1 MEKVVTKKIEQQ
13 IDRAYWRGKRVLIT
27 GHTGFKGGWL
37 TIWLNR
43 MGCNVTGLSLAP
55 ATQPALFE
63 LAHISGL
70 CENYFCDIRDAYNL
84 KSIFDQS
91 RPEIVFHLAAQALV
105 RESYIDPLETFST
118 NTMGTANVLEAIR
131 HSSCAKAAVMITTDK
146 VYRNLERLEP
156 YKEQDGLGGHDPYS
170 ASKAASELIIDS
182 YRKSYMTAQGINVA
196 SARAGNVIG
205 GGDWA
210 TDRLIPDAI
219 RAWCN
224 KRSLDLRNPDSIRPW
239 QHVLEPLRAYI
250 ILAQQLATNNQSACA
265 YNFGPDF
272 EEAASVRQV
281 IELAQRTWG
290 DHSAVHWGQSELGMH
305 EAGILRLDTY
315 KSQNELGIR
324 QVWSIDQAVERTVE
338 WYKKQNQ
345 GSDALYLCDCDI
357 HSFESL
363 ALNQQCGDLVQI
375 DKDRI

>member
-1 MEKVVTKKIEQQ
+1 MEKVVTKKIERQ

-37 TIWLNR
+37 TIWLKR

-55 ATQPALFE
+55 ATQPVLFE
-63 LAHISGL
+63 LANISGL
-70 CENYFCDIRDAYNL
+70 CENYFCDIRDAHKL
-84 KSIFDQS
+84 KSVFDQT

-105 RESYIDPLETFST
+105 RESYKEPLETFST
-118 NTMGTANVLEAIR
+118 NTMGTANVLEALR
-131 HSSCAKAAVMITTDK
+131 HCSSVKAVVMVTTDK

-170 ASKAASELIIDS
+170 ASKAASELVIDS

-196 SARAGNVIG
+196 CARAGNVIG

-219 RAWCN
+219 RAWCD
-224 KRSLDLRNPDSIRPW
+224 KRSLDLRNPGSIRPW

-250 ILAQQLATNNQSACA
+250 ILAQQLATNIQFACA
-265 YNFGPDF
+265 YNFGPYF
-272 EEAASVRQV
+272 EETATVRQV

-290 DHSAVHWGQSELGMH
+290 DHSAVHWGQSEFGMH
-305 EAGILRLDTY
+305 EAGILRLDTS
-315 KSQNELGIR
+315 KSQDELGIR
-324 QVWSIDQAVERTVE
+324 PVWSIDQAVERTVD

-357 HSFESL
+357 NDFESF
-363 ALNQQCGDLVQI
+363 ASNQQCVDLV
-375 DKDRI
+375 

>member
-1 MEKVVTKKIEQQ
+1 MGLWSSSLEKVVTTQIGGQ
-13 IDRAYWRGKRVLIT
+13 IDSAYWHGKRVLVT
-27 GHTGFKGGWL
+27 GHTGFKGAWL

-55 ATQPALFE
+55 STQPALFE
-63 LAHISGL
+63 LTNISGL
-70 CENYFCDIRDAYNL
+70 CQSYYCDIRDAHKL
-84 KSIFDQS
+84 KSVFNQA

-105 RESYIDPLETFST
+105 RQSYKDPLETFST

-131 HSSCAKAAVMITTDK
+131 KCASVKAAVMVTTDK

-156 YKEQDGLGGHDPYS
+156 YKEQDVLGGHDPYS

-182 YRKSYMTAQGINVA
+182 YRKSYVTAQGINVA

-219 RAWCN
+219 RAWRD
-224 KRSLDLRNPDSIRPW
+224 KISLDIRNPNSIRPW

-250 ILAQQLATNNQSACA
+250 ILAQQLAVNPELACA
-265 YNFGPDF
+265 YNLGPDF
-272 EEAASVRQV
+272 AEAASVRQV

-290 DHSAVHWGQSELGMH
+290 EHSTVHWGQSESLMH
-305 EAGILRLDTY
+305 EAGILRLDTS
-315 KSQNELGIR
+315 KAQNELGIR
-324 QVWSIDQAVERTVE
+324 PVWDINKAVEKTVE
-338 WYKKQNQ
+338 WYKKQNL
-345 GSDALYLCDCDI
+345 GVDAMNLCDSDI
-357 HSFESL
+357 IDFENFS
-363 ALNQQCGDLVQI
+363 
-375 DKDRI
+375 

>member
-1 MEKVVTKKIEQQ
+1 MTKRIDGQ

-43 MGCNVTGLSLAP
+43 IGCNVTGLSLVP
-55 ATQPALFE
+55 VTQPTLFE
-63 LAHISGL
+63 LANISGL
-70 CENYFCDIRDAYNL
+70 CENYFCDIRDAQKL
-84 KSIFDQS
+84 KSVFDQA
-91 RPEIVFHLAAQALV
+91 RPDIVFHLAAQALV
-105 RESYIDPLETFST
+105 RESYKDPLETFST
-118 NTMGTANVLEAIR
+118 NTMGTANVLEAMR
-131 HSSCAKAAVMITTDK
+131 NCTSVKAAVMVTTDK
-146 VYRNLERLEP
+146 VYRNFERLEP

-170 ASKAASELIIDS
+170 ASKAASELIIES
-182 YRKSYMTAQGINVA
+182 YRKSYMTAQGMNVA

-210 TDRLIPDAI
+210 KDRLVPDAM
-219 RAWCN
+219 RAWYA
-224 KRSLDLRNPDSIRPW
+224 KSSLAVRNSGSIRPW
-239 QHVLEPLRAYI
+239 QHVLEPLKAYI
-250 ILAQQLATNNQSACA
+250 ILAQQLVVNPEFACA

-281 IELAQRTWG
+281 IELAQKIWG
-290 DHSAVHWGQSELGMH
+290 EHSAIHWDQNESGMH
-305 EAGILRLDTY
+305 EAGTLRLDTS

-345 GSDALYLCDCDI
+345 GSAALYLCDCDI
-357 HSFESL
+357 NSFESL
-363 ALNQQCGDLVQI
+363 PLNQQCSGLVQI
-375 DKDRI
+375 GKDRI

>member
-1 MEKVVTKKIEQQ
+1 MTKRIDRQ
-13 IDRAYWRGKRVLIT
+13 IDRAYWSGKRVLIT

-55 ATQPALFE
+55 VTQPTLFE
-63 LAHISGL
+63 LASISGL
-70 CENYFCDIRDAYNL
+70 CENYFCDIRDAHKL
-84 KSIFDQS
+84 KFVFDQA

-105 RESYIDPLETFST
+105 RQSYKDPLETFST

-131 HSSCAKAAVMITTDK
+131 QCTSVKAAVMVTTDK

-156 YKEQDGLGGHDPYS
+156 YKENDSLGGHDPYS

-182 YRKSYMTAQGINVA
+182 YRKSYMAVQGINVA

-219 RAWCN
+219 RAWCD
-224 KRSLDLRNPDSIRPW
+224 KRSLDVRNPKSIRPW

-250 ILAQQLATNNQSACA
+250 ILAQQLVANPDLASA

-272 EEAASVRQV
+272 AEAASVRQV
-281 IELAQRTWG
+281 LELAQRTWG

-305 EAGILRLDTY
+305 EAGILRLDTS

-345 GSDALYLCDCDI
+345 GSAALYLCDCDI
-357 HSFESL
+357 NSFESL
-363 ALNQQCGDLVQI
+363 PLNQQCGGLVQI
-375 DKDRI
+375 GQDRI

>member
-1 MEKVVTKKIEQQ
+1 MTTQNEGQ
-13 IDRAYWRGKRVLIT
+13 IDSAYWRGKRVLIT

-37 TIWLNR
+37 AIWLRR

-55 ATQPALFE
+55 LTQPSLFE
-63 LAHISGL
+63 LASISGL
-70 CENYFCDIRDAYNL
+70 CENYFCDIRDAHKL
-84 KSIFDQS
+84 QSVFDQE

-105 RESYIDPLETFST
+105 RESYKDPLATFST
-118 NTMGTANVLEAIR
+118 NTMGTVNVLEAMR
-131 HSSCAKAAVMITTDK
+131 HCKSIKAAVIVTTDK
-146 VYRNLERLEP
+146 VYRNFERLGP
-156 YKEQDGLGGHDPYS
+156 YKEQDVLGGHDPYS

-219 RAWCN
+219 RAWCD

-239 QHVLEPLRAYI
+239 QHVLEPLGAYI
-250 ILAQQLATNNQSACA
+250 ILAQQLAVNPELAYA

-272 EEAASVRQV
+272 AEAASVRQV

-290 DHSAVHWGQSELGMH
+290 EHSTVHWGQSESLLH
-305 EAGILRLDTY
+305 EAGILRLDTS
-315 KSQNELGIR
+315 KAQNELGIR
-324 QVWSIDQAVERTVE
+324 PVWNIYQAVEKTVE
-338 WYKKQNQ
+338 WYKKLNL
-345 GSDALYLCDCDI
+345 GVDAINLCDSDI
-357 HSFESL
+357 NDFESF
-363 ALNQQCGDLVQI
+363 ARNKY
-375 DKDRI
+375 DK

>member
-1 MEKVVTKKIEQQ
+1 MTKRIDGQ
-13 IDRAYWRGKRVLIT
+13 IDRAYWSGKRALIT

-55 ATQPALFE
+55 VTQPTLFE
-63 LAHISGL
+63 LASISGL
-70 CENYFCDIRDAYNL
+70 CENYFCDIRDAHKL
-84 KSIFDQS
+84 KSVFDQA

-105 RESYIDPLETFST
+105 RESYKDPLETFST
-118 NTMGTANVLEAIR
+118 NTMGTANVLEAMR
-131 HSSCAKAAVMITTDK
+131 NCTSVKAAIMVTTDK

-156 YKEQDGLGGHDPYS
+156 YKEQDGLGGQDPYS
-170 ASKAASELIIDS
+170 ASKGASELIIDS

-210 TDRLIPDAI
+210 ADRLIPDAI
-219 RAWCN
+219 RDWSG
-224 KRSLDLRNPDSIRPW
+224 KRSLNVRNPNSIRPW

-250 ILAQQLATNNQSACA
+250 ILAQQLVANPELACA

-290 DHSAVHWGQSELGMH
+290 DQSAVHWGHSELGMR
-305 EAGILRLDTY
+305 EAGILRLDTS
-315 KSQNELGIR
+315 KSQDELGIR
-324 QVWSIDQAVERTVE
+324 PVWSIDQAVERTVE

-345 GSDALYLCDCDI
+345 GADALYLCDCDI
-357 HSFESL
+357 NGFESL
-363 ALNQQCGDLVQI
+363 ALNQQCGDPV
-375 DKDRI
+375 

>member
-1 MEKVVTKKIEQQ
+1 MEKVVTTQIETQ
-13 IDRAYWRGKRVLIT
+13 IDCAYWRGKSVLIT

-43 MGCNVTGLSLAP
+43 MGCKVTGLSLTP

-63 LAHISGL
+63 LANISGL
-70 CENYFCDIRDAYNL
+70 CENYFCDIRDAHKL
-84 KSIFDQS
+84 TSVFDQV

-105 RESYIDPLETFST
+105 RESYKDPLETFST
-118 NTMGTANVLEAIR
+118 NTMGTVNVLEAMR
-131 HSSCAKAAVMITTDK
+131 HCTSVKTAVMVTTDK

-170 ASKAASELIIDS
+170 ASKAASELVIDS

-219 RAWCN
+219 RAWCD
-224 KRSLDLRNPDSIRPW
+224 KFSLDLRNPDSIRPW

-250 ILAQQLATNNQSACA
+250 ILAQQLAANPKLASA
-265 YNFGPDF
+265 YNFGPNF
-272 EEAASVRQV
+272 AEAASVRQV
-281 IELAQRTWG
+281 IKLAQRTWR
-290 DHSAVHWGQSELGMH
+290 HHATVHWGQSEPLLH

-324 QVWSIDQAVERTVE
+324 PVWDINQAVERTVK
-338 WYKKQNQ
+338 WYKKQNL
-345 GSDALYLCDCDI
+345 GADALNLCDSDI
-357 HSFESL
+357 NDFESFSR
-363 ALNQQCGDLVQI
+363 NKY
-375 DKDRI
+375 DK

>member
-1 MEKVVTKKIEQQ
+1 
-13 IDRAYWRGKRVLIT
+13 
-27 GHTGFKGGWL
+27 
-37 TIWLNR
+37 
-43 MGCNVTGLSLAP
+43 LSLEP

-63 LAHISGL
+63 LANISGL
-70 CENYFCDIRDAYNL
+70 CENYFYDIRDAHKL
-84 KSIFDQS
+84 QSVFDES

-105 RESYIDPLETFST
+105 RDSYKDPLETFST
-118 NTMGTANVLEAIR
+118 NTMGTANVLEAMR
-131 HSSCAKAAVMITTDK
+131 NCTSVKAAVMVTTDK
-146 VYRNLERLEP
+146 VYRNLESLEP

-182 YRKSYMTAQGINVA
+182 YRKSYMTARGINVA

-219 RAWCN
+219 RAWCD
-224 KRSLDLRNPDSIRPW
+224 KRSLDVRNPESIRPW

-250 ILAQQLATNNQSACA
+250 ILAQQLAVNPDLASA

-290 DHSAVHWGQSELGMH
+290 EHSAINWDQSESGMH
-305 EAGILRLDTY
+305 EAGILRLNT
-315 KSQNELGIR
+315 SHAHNELGIR
-324 QVWSIDQAVERTVE
+324 PVWNINQAVDRSVE
-338 WYKKQNQ
+338 WYKKQSL
-345 GSDALYLCDCDI
+345 GADALYLCDSDI
-357 HSFESL
+357 NDFEIY
-363 ALNQQCGDLVQI
+363 AI
-375 DKDRI
+375 KKT